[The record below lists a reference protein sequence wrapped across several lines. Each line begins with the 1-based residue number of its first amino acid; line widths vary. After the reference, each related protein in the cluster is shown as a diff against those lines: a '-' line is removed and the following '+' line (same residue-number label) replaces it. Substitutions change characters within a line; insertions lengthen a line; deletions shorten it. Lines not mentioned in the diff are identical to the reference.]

1 MSSMLPIR
9 SFTFIEAGASL
20 VGQRAALPVG
30 AGAWPRGR
38 RPVRVRRA
46 RAGPDA
52 VAPGSSCRAEG
63 PEREPGVSCTLVCVA
78 GGAVSRG
85 MSGPEALQ
93 RPRAPVWISVA
104 SRCVQGA
111 WRC

>member
-9 SFTFIEAGASL
+9 GFAFIEAGASL

-30 AGAWPRGR
+30 AGAWPRGG

-52 VAPGSSCRAEG
+52 VAPGSSC
-63 PEREPGVSCTLVCVA
+63 TLVFVA
-78 GGAVSRG
+78 DGVVPRG
-85 MSGPEALQ
+85 MSGAEAVQ
-93 RPRAPVWISVA
+93 RPRAPV
-104 SRCVQGA
+104 
-111 WRC
+111 

>member
-30 AGAWPRGR
+30 TGAWPRCA

-78 GGAVSRG
+78 GGGGFGGVG
-85 MSGPEALQ
+85 GPEARE
-93 RPRAPVWISVA
+93 RPRAAGV
-104 SRCVQGA
+104 
-111 WRC
+111 

>member
-52 VAPGSSCRAEG
+52 VAPGSA
-63 PEREPGVSCTLVCVA
+63 CTLVCVA

-85 MSGPEALQ
+85 MSGPEAVQ
-93 RPRAPVWISVA
+93 RPRAPVWISAA